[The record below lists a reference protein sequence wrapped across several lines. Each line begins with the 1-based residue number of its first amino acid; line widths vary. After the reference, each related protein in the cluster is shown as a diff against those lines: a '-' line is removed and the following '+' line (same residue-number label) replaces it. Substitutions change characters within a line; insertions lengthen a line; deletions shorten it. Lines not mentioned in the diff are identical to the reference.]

1 MKLPIKYSKSHW
13 TVRKEAREQYEVEQG
28 GNCCHCN
35 KPLDG
40 DPSLEVMGKPIKL
53 SLFPA
58 SMFNYPVHLHHCHN
72 TDMTIGAVHAR
83 CNAYLW
89 QYKGE

>member
-13 TVRKEAREQYEVEQG
+13 TVRKQARDNYTLIQG
-28 GNCCHCN
+28 GACWYCR

-40 DPSLEVMGKPIKL
+40 GPSDEVANAKINRR
-53 SLFPA
+53 LFPEG
-58 SMFNYPVHLHHCHN
+58 MFKYPVHLHHDHT
-72 TDMTIGAVHAR
+72 TDDTIGAVHSR